1 MDLTL
6 PVPRVQ
12 SKHSSGSSR
21 VSMLCSLTEDCEVPS
36 VAERSA
42 V

>member
-6 PVPRVQ
+6 PVPKAR
-12 SKHSSGSSR
+12 SKQSSGSSLG
-21 VSMLCSLTEDCEVPS
+21 SMLCSLTEDCEVPS